1 MPRTRRTNSG
11 APGQPIAPVPG
22 QQYGMGVEQQRLA
35 EAMPAP
41 AIQPA
46 GPGGGTAA
54 GAGAA
59 VGAAYSEPEPAT
71 GWAARVGSSAGAV
84 AAPSPDQVRAEQYQA
99 AIAAAQQMSG
109 RAGILT
115 NPTRR
120 PQEPVTAGLPIGP
133 GPGPEVLTFR
143 RGNPTGNTLRQL
155 AAATGDPYL
164 RELADRAGL

>member
-1 MPRTRRTNSG
+1 MPRTRRPSTISG
-11 APGQPIAPVPG
+11 APAQPIAPVPG
-22 QQYGMGVEQQRLA
+22 QTYGMGVEQQRLA

-41 AIQPA
+41 NLRP
-46 GPGGGTAA
+46 PGGA
-54 GAGAA
+54 
-59 VGAAYSEPEPAT
+59 PAPS
-71 GWAARVGSSAGAV
+71 GMESPPPAQPSAGEQV
-84 AAPSPDQVRAEQYQA
+84 IPPTPDEVRAQQYQA
-99 AIAAAQQMSG
+99 ALAAAQQMRG

-133 GPGPEVLTFR
+133 GPGPEVLAQR

-155 AAATGDPYL
+155 AAATGDVYL